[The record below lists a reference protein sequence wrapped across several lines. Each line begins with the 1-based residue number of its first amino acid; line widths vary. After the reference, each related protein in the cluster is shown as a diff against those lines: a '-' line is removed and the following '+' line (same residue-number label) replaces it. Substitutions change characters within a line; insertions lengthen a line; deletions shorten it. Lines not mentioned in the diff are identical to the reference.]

1 MMLAV
6 IRHAERSGEYHALLG
21 GEGGITP
28 ALGDIVNAIVDA
40 VGDLGVTHLEMP
52 VTPERVWRATRRQV

>member
-1 MMLAV
+1 MDSGPDRASLTAGHLA
-6 IRHAERSGEYHALLG
+6 IDDYGN
-21 GEGGITP
+21 
-28 ALGDIVNAIVDA
+28 IVNAIVDA